1 MLVARN
7 DLPSNLVRLLP
18 DSGGISREGHPNFAE
33 RGVARSNA
41 GTGA

>member
-18 DSGGISREGHPNFAE
+18 DSGGISAKATQTCGE
-33 RGVARSNA
+33 RR
-41 GTGA
+41 GTE